1 MQLSTLVLIASALYT
16 GSVNAHGRRFDGHR
30 AHQVAARQAATTQS
44 VSLPTDVTYAPL
56 DQLTMSNPSPSTMAL
71 TSTYQAGQ
79 QPTVA
84 GAPPLPQPTII
95 TLGYPQQDQVP
106 PTDSP
111 QVQQWLTELDGWNI
125 PDIRPTINGSCIDDP
140 EASANGTAAGNCWWT
155 CGQCTRP
162 DDLTVCPDKYT
173 WGVSY
178 DDGPSPYTSK
188 ILEFLNE
195 EDIQATFFVVGSR
208 VPGRSDILQAEYMS
222 GHMISV
228 HTWSHPSLTTLT
240 NAEIVAELGWTR
252 QIIKDAIGVTPNT
265 MRPPYGDIDDRVR
278 AISLAMGLRPIL
290 WTGYGTDNFDT
301 DDWRIAGGDTNGT
314 ACLANFE
321 TILTEAANID
331 TGFIVLEHDL
341 YAQSVDL
348 AVGYILPYALEHV
361 PKFTLESISECWSL
375 PSSEAYMET
384 ATSSPFRARD
394 GGLNTAQNNTSPWE
408 CSGSS
413 CNSATSGGS
422 NAGSSGGTV
431 TESASITGPTQ
442 SGVSSNSGTSG
453 NTGAKSGA
461 LSSGMEWAGKLLL
474 LVGVVLGAVLVL

>member
-1 MQLSTLVLIASALYT
+1 MQVSTLVFIASALLS
-16 GSVNAHGRRFDGHR
+16 GSVNAHGRRFDAHHTHR
-30 AHQVAARQAATTQS
+30 AHQARQQDSTVS

-56 DQLTMSNPSPSTMAL
+56 SQLTMNNPSPSTMAL
-71 TSTYQAGQ
+71 STTYQAGQ
-79 QPTVA
+79 QPTLA
-84 GAPPLPQPTII
+84 GAPPLPSATII
-95 TLGYPQQDQVP
+95 TLGYPPQDQVP

-111 QVQQWLTELDGWNI
+111 QVQQWLKELDGWNI
-125 PDIRPTINGSCIDDP
+125 PDIRPTINGSCLDDP
-140 EASANGTAAGNCWWT
+140 EAAANATAAGNCWWT
-155 CGQCTRP
+155 CGQCSRP

-195 EDIQATFFVVGSR
+195 EDIKATFFVIGSR

-228 HTWSHPSLTTLT
+228 HTWSHPPLTTLT

-252 QIIKDAIGVTPNT
+252 QIIRDSIGVTPNS

-278 AISLAMGLRPIL
+278 AICLAMGLRPIL
-290 WTGYGTDNFDT
+290 WTSYGNENFDT

-314 ACLANFE
+314 QCLANFE
-321 TILTEAANID
+321 AIMTEAEQID

-348 AVGYILPYALEHV
+348 AVGYILPYALEHI
-361 PKFTLESISECWSL
+361 PKFTLDSISQCWAL
-375 PSSEAYMET
+375 LASEAYVET
-384 ATSSPFRARD
+384 ATTSPFRARD
-394 GGLNTAQNNTSPWE
+394 GGLNNAGNNTSPWQ

-413 CNSATSGGS
+413 CTSAAGGYAATETGSLVGAPGQTGTPGSGSIGSGNS
-422 NAGSSGGTV
+422 GSSGV
-431 TESASITGPTQ
+431 
-442 SGVSSNSGTSG
+442 
-453 NTGAKSGA
+453 KSGA
-461 LSSGMEWAGKLLL
+461 LSLAMAWVDRLLL
-474 LVGVVLGAVLVL
+474 LVGVMFGAVLLL